1 MTDAQWLGY
10 QIQMYYTSASAAKED
25 LLRIFNNEPDKF
37 DHMSVIKLLENEIA
51 SGAINIDQ
59 NH

>member
-10 QIQMYYTSASAAKED
+10 QVQMYYASDNAAKED
-25 LLRIFNNEPDKF
+25 LLRMFNKEPNNF
-37 DHMSVIKLLENEIA
+37 DHMNVIKLLESEIA